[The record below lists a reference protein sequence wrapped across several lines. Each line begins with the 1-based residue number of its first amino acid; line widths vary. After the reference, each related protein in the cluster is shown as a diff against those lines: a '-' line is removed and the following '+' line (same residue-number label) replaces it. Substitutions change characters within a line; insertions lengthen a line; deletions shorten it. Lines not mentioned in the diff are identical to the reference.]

1 MESNY
6 KDNKGKVAVVTG
18 SSSGIGLETA
28 LTLARNGFLTYAT
41 MRNLA
46 KSEGIKSV
54 TDKENLPIR
63 IVQLDVT
70 VDKSVNEA
78 MQSIISEAGRVDVLV
93 NNAGYGLIGAFE
105 DLSMEEIRAQ
115 FETNFYGIIRTTQ
128 AVLPNMRKQKSG
140 RIVNVSSGLG
150 LFGFPGFSAYSGTK
164 FAMEG
169 LSESMSYELDPFGI
183 RVILIEPGVVRTN
196 IGNSTV
202 IAKKAQDPSSPYS
215 QMMKRM
221 GNNFKHMSKN
231 ASTVDVVS
239 NIVLEAATSA
249 NPHLRY
255 LAGKD
260 MEMWMQSKKSMSDDE
275 FYNSMKKNLLSYDN

>member
-1 MESNY
+1 MVSND
-6 KDNKGKVAVVTG
+6 KDIKEKVAVVTG

-28 LTLARNGFLTYAT
+28 LTLARNGFLTYST

-46 KSEGIKSV
+46 KSDNIKAV
-54 TDKENLPIR
+54 ADKDHLPIR

-70 VDKSVNEA
+70 DDTSVNHA
-78 MQSIISEAGRVDVLV
+78 VQSIIKETGRIDILV
-93 NNAGYGLIGAFE
+93 NNAGYALSGAFE
-105 DLSMEEIRAQ
+105 DLSLEEIKNQ
-115 FETNFYGIIRTTQ
+115 YDTNFYGIIRTSQ
-128 AVLPNMRKQKSG
+128 AVLQLMRKQRSG
-140 RIVNVSSGLG
+140 RIINISSGLG
-150 LFGFPGFSAYSGTK
+150 LFGFPGMSAYSSTK

-202 IAKKAQDPSSPYS
+202 TAKKAQDPRSPYS
-215 QMMKRM
+215 QMMQKM
-221 GNNFKHMSKN
+221 GNNFKKFTEN
-231 ASTVDVVS
+231 ASSADVVA
-239 NIVLEAATSA
+239 NIVLKAATSE

-260 MEMWMQSKKSMSDDE
+260 MEMWMQSKNSMSDDE
-275 FYNSMKKNLLSYDN
+275 FYNYMKKNLLSYDN

>member
-46 KSEGIKSV
+46 KRDGIKSV
-54 TDKENLPIR
+54 TDKENLPVR

-70 VDKSVNEA
+70 SDSSVNEA
-78 MQSIISEAGRVDVLV
+78 MQSIIAEAGRVDVLV

-105 DLSMEEIRAQ
+105 DLSVEEIRAQ

-128 AVLPNMRKQKSG
+128 AVLPNMRKMKSG
-140 RIVNVSSGLG
+140 RIVNISSGLG

-169 LSESMSYELDPFGI
+169 LSESMAYELEPFGI
-183 RVILIEPGVVRTN
+183 KVILIEPGVVRTN

-202 IAKKAQDPSSPYS
+202 IAKKAQDLSSPYS
-215 QMMKRM
+215 QMMQKI
-221 GNNFKHMSKN
+221 GNNFKHMSEN

-255 LAGKD
+255 WAGKD
-260 MEMWMQSKKSMSDDE
+260 MEMWMQSKNSMSDDE
-275 FYNSMKKNLLSYDN
+275 FYNSMKKNLLSFDN

>member
-18 SSSGIGLETA
+18 SSSGIGLKTA

-41 MRNLA
+41 MRNIA
-46 KSEGIKSV
+46 KSDGIKSV

-70 VDKSVNEA
+70 SDSSVNEA
-78 MQSIISEAGRVDVLV
+78 MQSIIAEAGRVDVLV

-128 AVLPNMRKQKSG
+128 AVIPIMRKQRSG
-140 RIVNVSSGLG
+140 RIINISSGLG
-150 LFGFPGFSAYSGTK
+150 LFGFPGMSAYSSTK

-169 LSESMSYELDPFGI
+169 LSESMAYELDQFGI
-183 RVILIEPGVVRTN
+183 KVILIEPGVIRTN
-196 IGNSTV
+196 IGNSIV
-202 IAKKAQDPSSPYS
+202 IAKKAQDSSSPYS
-215 QMMKRM
+215 QMMQKM
-221 GNNFKHMSKN
+221 GNNFKNFTEN
-231 ASTVDVVS
+231 ASSVDVVA
-239 NIVLEAATSA
+239 NLVLEAATSE
-249 NPHLRY
+249 NPRLRY
-255 LAGKD
+255 LAGKE
-260 MEMWMQSKKSMSDDE
+260 MEMWMQSKNSMSDDE
-275 FYNSMKKNLLSYDN
+275 FYNSMKKNLL